1 MLPND
6 VITAK
11 EALSNN
17 LEKTI
22 LNKLTSTDVS
32 SLANMNNSQ
41 KLRIKK

>member
-1 MLPND
+1 MSAND
-6 VITAK
+6 FITAK

-22 LNKLTSTDVS
+22 LNKLTSTDFS